1 MDKVLFSSDSTEW
14 GTPWDLFN
22 KLNRKFNF
30 TIDVCANEFNHK
42 CDKYYNIKQNGLS
55 KKWFGNVWC
64 NPPYGREIKHWVKKA
79 YDSSRNGKCLV
90 VMLIPARTDTEWFHR
105 YIYKKEGV
113 KILFLRGRLK
123 FTNNSGNILNSAP
136 FPSMLVLFNR
146 KEE

>member
-64 NPPYGREIKHWVKKA
+64 NPPYGREIKHWVKKHMI
-79 YDSSRNGKCLV
+79 V
-90 VMLIPARTDTEWFHR
+90 VEAQN
-105 YIYKKEGV
+105 V
-113 KILFLRGRLK
+113 
-123 FTNNSGNILNSAP
+123 
-136 FPSMLVLFNR
+136 
-146 KEE
+146 